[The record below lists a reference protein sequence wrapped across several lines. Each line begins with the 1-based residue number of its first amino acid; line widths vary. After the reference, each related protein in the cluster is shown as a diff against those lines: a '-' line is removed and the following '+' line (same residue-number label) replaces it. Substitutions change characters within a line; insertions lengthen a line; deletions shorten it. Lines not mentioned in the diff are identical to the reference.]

1 MAPGLGL
8 APNLV
13 IDQHFRRRDRL
24 GRLLTAL
31 SYNPGPL
38 GVGIDEDTAAI
49 ISGDGLL
56 CVMGAGA
63 VTVVDGTAMRFTNSH
78 AVQRGQ
84 PIAMMGLKVDV
95 LTAGCRYDLQRR
107 VGLAPE
113 EKVQIDPLLEEEL
126 AEADGDEVPVG
137 MDGGD

>member
-24 GRLLTAL
+24 GRLLTAI

-49 ISGDGLL
+49 IEPNGIL

-63 VTVVDGTAMRFTNSH
+63 VTVVDGNASRFNNSH
-78 AVQRGQ
+78 AVLRGQ

-95 LTAGCRYDLQRR
+95 LTAGCRYDLERR
-107 VGLAPE
+107 VGIPPQEAVL
-113 EKVQIDPLLEEEL
+113 IDPLLEEEL

-137 MDGGD
+137 VEDGD